1 MQRKVY
7 ILENLDCANCAA
19 KIERK
24 LSKLPELSDVSVT
37 FATKQ
42 LRFAAEDPEAVLP
55 KIRET
60 IQSMEPD
67 VEVVERTRSRRKA
80 AETHNHE
87 HHHHEHGEECGCGHD
102 HHDHDHDHEEHE
114 HHHHEHGEECG
125 CGHDHHDHDHDHE
138 GHEHHHHHH
147 EHGEECGCGHDH
159 DHDHEEHE
167 HHHHHHEHGEEC
179 GCGHDHHDHDH
190 DHEEHEHHHHH
201 HEHGEECGCGHDH
214 HDHDH
219 DHEEHDHHHEHGEE
233 CGCGHDHHDHDHHH
247 HYHEHGEECGCG
259 HDHHDHDHHHHHDHG
274 PAKPQATRSHTH
286 FQVDHHQVE
295 GHPEGC
301 QCEQCNS
308 YVEYCD
314 VCGESLAKCNCHM
327 PDEDLEK
334 KVYILEGIDCANCA
348 AKIEAKIRQMPEVGF
363 ASVAFATKQLRV
375 SANNQAELLPKMQAV
390 VDSIEDGVTIVPRQR
405 KKLSGISN
413 TKVYI
418 LEGLDCANCAA
429 KIEAKLRTLNGVDD
443 LTITYATKQM
453 KLSAKNPDQMIPM
466 IKETID
472 AMEDGITIVPK
483 DNKVIKSEEAG
494 EKKFS
499 FNNPLVS
506 IGVGAVI
513 FIIGEILEH
522 VGNVPT
528 IPMFALFLIAY
539 LVLGG
544 KVLITAG
551 KNIMKGQVFDEN
563 FLMCIA
569 TIGAFCI
576 QEFPEA
582 VGVMLFYRIG
592 EYFEE
597 KATEQSRTQ
606 IMEAVDLR
614 PEVVNLVIGND
625 VRIIDAEEANVGD
638 ILLVRPGD
646 RIPLDGVIIDGE
658 SRIDTSPVTGEP
670 VPVMAKAGDNIVS
683 GCVNTSGQL
692 KIRVEKILEESMV
705 TRILDSVENAAASK
719 PNIDKF
725 ITRFARVYTPFVV
738 LFALFVAVVLP
749 FILPDSLNWHF
760 FVDSAYTGTVNTIH
774 GTSGTASIYT
784 ALTFLVIS
792 CPCALVLSVPLAFF
806 SGIGAGSKKGILFK
820 GGIAIE
826 SLKNVKAIVMD
837 KTGTITKGNFVVQK
851 ANPAGNAMTANDLLA
866 ISASCELSSTH
877 PIGNSIVEAAEEKG
891 LSIERPSK
899 VEEIAGHGIRAELS
913 RGVVLCG
920 NRKLMDAQ
928 NVDLSVYQKENF
940 GTEVLVALNGKFV
953 GNIVISD
960 TVKDD
965 AKDAIAAVKK
975 QGIIT
980 AMLTGDAQESADA
993 VAKETGIDEVHAK
1006 LLPQDKLSELKKIR
1020 ENHGAVMF
1028 VGDGIN
1034 DAPVLAGADVGA
1046 AMGSG
1051 ADAAIEAADVVFM
1064 NSEMKAI
1071 PEAVG
1076 IAKMTNSISW
1086 QNVVFAL
1093 AIKIIVMIM
1102 GLFGFANMWIAVFA
1116 DTGVSVLCLLNSIR
1130 ILHRK

>member
-87 HHHHEHGEECGCGHD
+87 HHHHKHGEECGCGHD

-114 HHHHEHGEECG
+114 HHHHHHEHGEECG

-138 GHEHHHHHH
+138 
-147 EHGEECGCGHDH
+147 
-159 DHDHEEHE
+159 EHE
-167 HHHHHHEHGEEC
+167 HHHHHEHGEEC

-219 DHEEHDHHHEHGEE
+219 DHEEHEHHHHDHKHGEECGCGHDHHDHDHDHEEHEHHHHHHEHGEE
-233 CGCGHDHHDHDHHH
+233 CGCGHDHHDH
-247 HYHEHGEECGCG
+247 E
-259 HDHHDHDHHHHHDHG
+259 HHHHHDHG

-928 NVDLSVYQKENF
+928 NVDLSAYQKENF
-940 GTEVLVALNGKFV
+940 GTEVLVAVNGKFV

-1071 PEAVG
+1071 PEAIG

>member
-179 GCGHDHHDHDH
+179 GCGHDHHNHDH
-190 DHEEHEHHHHH
+190 DHEEHEHHH

-219 DHEEHDHHHEHGEE
+219 DHEEHE
-233 CGCGHDHHDHDHHH
+233 HHH
-247 HYHEHGEECGCG
+247 HHHEHGEECGCG

-965 AKDAIAAVKK
+965 AKDAIADVKK

>member
-87 HHHHEHGEECGCGHD
+87 HHHHEHGEK
-102 HHDHDHDHEEHE
+102 
-114 HHHHEHGEECG
+114 CG

-167 HHHHHHEHGEEC
+167 HHHHHEHGEEC
-179 GCGHDHHDHDH
+179 GCGHDHDH

-214 HDHDH
+214 HNHDH
-219 DHEEHDHHHEHGEE
+219 DHEEHE
-233 CGCGHDHHDHDHHH
+233 HHH
-247 HYHEHGEECGCG
+247 HHHEHGEECGCG

-483 DNKVIKSEEAG
+483 DNKVIKSEGAG